1 MRLRVEINVATRWLS
16 GLSESSS
23 SSRGRPLGVGEVAEN
38 EDDEY
43 FDLLPNI

>member
-23 SSRGRPLGVGEVAEN
+23 SSRRRPLGLGEVAAN